1 MLDKKSRKKFLL
13 QDPYKVTY
21 GLIIISLILVV
32 SISIISYNIG
42 KKQGQEEGRQEVKTV
57 YVNRNTSPLVKGEKL
72 EAWGGIIKKIEQN
85 KIVFV
90 YTYSENGEVIE
101 KELTA
106 LISAQT
112 ELYAWDLTKPPS
124 IYTDNNQKKTI
135 TLTSFKEG
143 DQITVQ
149 SQEGINENQE
159 IKAEV
164 VNLLITPRSQ

>member
-1 MLDKKSRKKFLL
+1 MLDKKSRGKFFLK
-13 QDPYKVTY
+13 DPYKITF
-21 GLIIISLILVV
+21 GLVILSLVLVV
-32 SISIISYNIG
+32 SIALISYNLG
-42 KKQGQEEGRQEVKTV
+42 KKQGKEERKQDVKTV

-72 EAWGGIIKKIEQN
+72 EAWSGIIKKIEQN

-106 LISAQT
+106 LISDQT

-135 TLTSFKEG
+135 TLSSFKEG

-149 SQEGINENQE
+149 SQEGTNEHQE